1 MRKNRVFTFFLLA
14 LIAFTSCREEQKQ
27 APSSYP
33 TMTVKKESRN
43 LDSRYSAAIRGRQ
56 DIEIYP
62 QVGGT
67 LQQLLV
73 IEGQRVS
80 KGQVLFVID
89 QVPYRVAL
97 NTAEADVKTAQSALA
112 TARITYEG
120 RQRLLEQKV
129 ISDFDMQK
137 AANELA
143 SAEAAVEQAK
153 ARLANA
159 RNDLSYTVV
168 RSPADGVVGTLPYRQ
183 GALVGSTME
192 QPLTVVS
199 DNSSMYVYFSMDE
212 NSLLDM
218 LQQYGSVEK
227 ALAQMPDVQLQLSN
241 GSIYNHTGRVESISG
256 VISQTTGTVSLRAIF
271 ANPDRLLHSGANGS
285 ILFPEHYDN
294 VITIPQ
300 ESTFE
305 LQDKVL
311 VYKVVDGV
319 TRSTQI
325 TVSPINDGRKYIVT
339 GGLEVGDQII
349 AAGAGLL
356 KEGMHVKAAAT
367 ASAPEQ
373 SVASA
378 AGVTEKSNENV
389 KSEE

>member
-62 QVGGT
+62 Q
-67 LQQLLV
+67 QQLLV

-199 DNSSMYVYFSMDE
+199 DNSSMYVYFSMNESRPLD
-212 NSLLDM
+212 LL
-218 LQQYGSVEK
+218 QRYGSAEK
-227 ALAQMPDVQLQLSN
+227 AIKGMPDISLYLSN
-241 GSIYNHTGRVESISG
+241 GSLYKEKGRIESISG
-256 VISQTTGTVSLRAIF
+256 VI
-271 ANPDRLLHSGANGS
+271 D
-285 ILFPEHYDN
+285 
-294 VITIPQ
+294 
-300 ESTFE
+300 
-305 LQDKVL
+305 
-311 VYKVVDGV
+311 
-319 TRSTQI
+319 RST
-325 TVSPINDGRKYIVT
+325 G
-339 GGLEVGDQII
+339 
-349 AAGAGLL
+349 
-356 KEGMHVKAAAT
+356 
-367 ASAPEQ
+367 
-373 SVASA
+373 SV
-378 AGVTEKSNENV
+378 
-389 KSEE
+389 

>member
-1 MRKNRVFTFFLLA
+1 MKKNRVFTFFLLA
-14 LIAFTSCREEQKQ
+14 LVAFTSCKEEQKQ
-27 APSSYP
+27 TPSSYP

-73 IEGQRVS
+73 TEGQRVS

-89 QVPYRVAL
+89 QVPYRAAL

-143 SAEAAVEQAK
+143 SAEAAVEQAN
-153 ARLANA
+153 ARLVNA

-183 GALVGSTME
+183 GALVGSAME

-199 DNSSMYVYFSMDE
+199 DNSSMYVYFSMNE
-212 NSLLDM
+212 SRLLDL
-218 LQQYGSVEK
+218 LQRPARPPATVWFSG
-227 ALAQMPDVQLQLSN
+227 
-241 GSIYNHTGRVESISG
+241 ESHQG
-256 VISQTTGTVSLRAIF
+256 
-271 ANPDRLLHSGANGS
+271 N
-285 ILFPEHYDN
+285 
-294 VITIPQ
+294 
-300 ESTFE
+300 
-305 LQDKVL
+305 
-311 VYKVVDGV
+311 
-319 TRSTQI
+319 
-325 TVSPINDGRKYIVT
+325 
-339 GGLEVGDQII
+339 
-349 AAGAGLL
+349 AGHQPL
-356 KEGMHVKAAAT
+356 
-367 ASAPEQ
+367 PEQ
-373 SVASA
+373 RLII
-378 AGVTEKSNENV
+378 
-389 KSEE
+389 

>member
-14 LIAFTSCREEQKQ
+14 LIAFTSCKEEQKQ
-27 APSSYP
+27 TSSSYP

-73 IEGQRVS
+73 TEGQRVS

-89 QVPYRVAL
+89 QVPYRAAL

-143 SAEAAVEQAK
+143 SVEAAVEQAK

-199 DNSSMYVYFSMDE
+199 DNSSMYVYFSMNESRPLD
-212 NSLLDM
+212 LL
-218 LQQYGSVEK
+218 QRYGSAEK
-227 ALAQMPDVQLQLSN
+227 AIKGMPDISLYLSN
-241 GSIYNHTGRVESISG
+241 GSLYKEKGRIESISG
-256 VISQTTGTVSLRAIF
+256 VI
-271 ANPDRLLHSGANGS
+271 D
-285 ILFPEHYDN
+285 
-294 VITIPQ
+294 
-300 ESTFE
+300 
-305 LQDKVL
+305 
-311 VYKVVDGV
+311 
-319 TRSTQI
+319 RST
-325 TVSPINDGRKYIVT
+325 G
-339 GGLEVGDQII
+339 
-349 AAGAGLL
+349 
-356 KEGMHVKAAAT
+356 
-367 ASAPEQ
+367 
-373 SVASA
+373 SV
-378 AGVTEKSNENV
+378 
-389 KSEE
+389 

>member
-27 APSSYP
+27 TPSSYP

-73 IEGQRVS
+73 TEGQRVS

-89 QVPYRVAL
+89 QVPYRAAL

-153 ARLANA
+153 ARLVNA

-199 DNSSMYVYFSMDE
+199 DNSSMYVYFSMNE
-212 NSLLDM
+212 SRLLDL
-218 LQQYGSVEK
+218 LQRYGSAEK
-227 ALAQMPDVQLQLSN
+227 AIKGMPDISLYLSN
-241 GSIYNHTGRVESISG
+241 GSLYKEKGRIESISG
-256 VISQTTGTVSLRAIF
+256 VIDRSTGSVSLRAVF
-271 ANPDRLLHSGANGS
+271 PNPDGLLHSGASGN
-285 ILFPEHYDN
+285 IAIPTAYDDCI
-294 VITIPQ
+294 VIPQ
-300 ESTFE
+300 EVTFRIQE
-305 LQDKVL
+305 KVL
-311 VYKVVDGV
+311 VYKVVDGKAV
-319 TRSTQI
+319 SAAI
-325 TVSPINDGRKYIVT
+325 EVSPLENGKEYIVL
-339 GGLEVGDQII
+339 GGLEEGTEIVSRGV
-349 AAGAGLL
+349 GLL
-356 KEGMHVKAAAT
+356 REGTVVKPT
-367 ASAPEQ
+367 N
-373 SVASA
+373 
-378 AGVTEKSNENV
+378 GTEG
-389 KSEE
+389 

>member
-27 APSSYP
+27 TPSFYP

-62 QVGGT
+62 QV
-67 LQQLLV
+67 
-73 IEGQRVS
+73 
-80 KGQVLFVID
+80 VLFVID
-89 QVPYRVAL
+89 QVPYRAAL

-153 ARLANA
+153 ARLVNA

-199 DNSSMYVYFSMDE
+199 DNSSMYVYFSMNE
-212 NSLLDM
+212 SRLLDL
-218 LQQYGSVEK
+218 LQRYGSAEK
-227 ALAQMPDVQLQLSN
+227 AIKEMPDISLYLSN
-241 GSIYNHTGRVESISG
+241 GSLYKEKGRIESISG
-256 VISQTTGTVSLRAIF
+256 VIDRSTGSVFFLIF
-271 ANPDRLLHSGANGS
+271 A
-285 ILFPEHYDN
+285 
-294 VITIPQ
+294 
-300 ESTFE
+300 
-305 LQDKVL
+305 K
-311 VYKVVDGV
+311 
-319 TRSTQI
+319 
-325 TVSPINDGRKYIVT
+325 
-339 GGLEVGDQII
+339 
-349 AAGAGLL
+349 L
-356 KEGMHVKAAAT
+356 KNHI
-367 ASAPEQ
+367 
-373 SVASA
+373 
-378 AGVTEKSNENV
+378 
-389 KSEE
+389 